1 MTLNSTLCKSM
12 CDGMTKAS
20 PPRSSAPD
28 PSEAFRKTHS
38 PGYLANHM
46 ARLFAQRLHERIR
59 PLGLAPAQFVALL
72 ELWEGDGL
80 TQRELVERLD
90 VEQATMANT
99 LNRMER
105 DGLIERRAHKTDAR
119 ARTVHLTDR
128 AKALRAPAQAAAR
141 EVNAMAMAD
150 VPDDDRARFVA
161 IMQSAIR
168 SMKGAEGVR

>member
-1 MTLNSTLCKSM
+1 MSE
-12 CDGMTKAS
+12 AS
-20 PPRSSAPD
+20 SPRSSAPG
-28 PSEAFRKTHS
+28 PSDAFRKDRS

-105 DGLIERRAHKTDAR
+105 DGLIERRAHETDAR
-119 ARTVHLTDR
+119 ARTVHLTDQAR
-128 AKALRAPAQAAAR
+128 ALREPAQAAAR

-150 VPDDDRARFVA
+150 VSDAEGERFVA
-161 IMQSAIR
+161 VMQSAIAGMR
-168 SMKGAEGVR
+168 AAGNVR

>member
-1 MTLNSTLCKSM
+1 MAKDS
-12 CDGMTKAS
+12 S
-20 PPRSSAPD
+20 PCSSASGTFQKD
-28 PSEAFRKTHS
+28 RS

-99 LNRMER
+99 LARMER
-105 DGLIERRAHKTDAR
+105 DGLIERRVHETDAR
-119 ARTVHLTDR
+119 ARTVHLTDQAR
-128 AKALRAPAQAAAR
+128 ALREPAQAAAR
-141 EVNAMAMAD
+141 EVNAMAMAG
-150 VPDDDRARFVA
+150 VSKADRERFVA
-161 IMQSAIR
+161 VMQSAIGG
-168 SMKGAEGVR
+168 MKSGEGVR